1 MCKWSED
8 TDRKGRML
16 MWYRFPLW
24 STVWSNGVQ
33 SYWRQLDA
41 SVDHAELS
49 HLRAKRATVLIYQ
62 LMLVIGQDALRY
74 WLHSVLAFPIKKAGH
89 TPTTKE
95 NPPVKLGCLQQKALS
110 MHRIVSTEHRVVAL
124 KDDPELTESA
134 QYQVCCGAYF

>member
-16 MWYRFPLW
+16 MWCRFPLW
-24 STVWSNGVQ
+24 STVWSPGVQ
-33 SYWRQLDA
+33 SYWGQLDA
-41 SVDHAELS
+41 SVDHAVLS

-89 TPTTKE
+89 TPTAKE
-95 NPPVKLGCLQQKALS
+95 NPQS
-110 MHRIVSTEHRVVAL
+110 SW
-124 KDDPELTESA
+124 
-134 QYQVCCGAYF
+134 GAYSRKPSACTE